1 MQPEQD
7 RLTLARIAGI
17 VGRHCRTGALN
28 EAERRAAIAEL
39 SAEAGGRVDLLA
51 QHAGLAL
58 GLSQSLSLGSP
69 DGAAEMLSAQHALEA
84 ELCLEAGAD
93 ESQVPYWAELCR
105 RRAAAPRQRPYTG

>member
-17 VGRHCRTGALN
+17 VGRHCRTGALT
-28 EAERRAAIAEL
+28 EAQRRAAVAEL
-39 SAEAGGRVDLLA
+39 SAEAGGRIDLLA

-69 DGAAEMLSAQHALEA
+69 DGAAEMLSAQHALET
-84 ELCLEAGAD
+84 ELCIEAGAD
-93 ESQVPYWAELCR
+93 ESQIPYWAELSR
-105 RRAAAPRQRPYTG
+105 RRAATPRQRPYTG

>member
-28 EAERRAAIAEL
+28 EAERRAAVAEL

-58 GLSQSLSLGSP
+58 GLSQSLSLGSR
-69 DGAAEMLSAQHALEA
+69 DGAAEMLSVQHALEA

-93 ESQVPYWAELCR
+93 ESQVPYWAELSR
-105 RRAAAPRQRPYTG
+105 RRAATPRQRPYTG

>member
-28 EAERRAAIAEL
+28 EAERRAAVAEL

-84 ELCLEAGAD
+84 ALCLEAGAD
-93 ESQVPYWAELCR
+93 ESQVPYWAELSR

>member
-105 RRAAAPRQRPYTG
+105 RRAATPRQRPYTG